1 MWLLKN
7 ILELFSKIHF
17 HYRGG
22 EEDKEG
28 GDKMNL
34 FLKICKQGVAIYG
47 AIEYAKE
54 EPLNALWFAKTLGE
68 YGIECVFNSVEGAPV
83 NRECFPL
90 ITTNGVQDA
99 IVVKDIVR
107 QKIEREKK
115 SEKQNRS

>member
-1 MWLLKN
+1 VWLLKN

-17 HYRGG
+17 HYRG

-34 FLKICKQGVAIYG
+34 YLKICKQGVAVYG

-68 YGIECVFNSVEGAPV
+68 YGIECVFYPDKGAPI
-83 NRECFPL
+83 NRECL
-90 ITTNGVQDA
+90 TLKTSNGIQDA
-99 IVVKDIVR
+99 IIVKDLVK
-107 QKIEREKK
+107 QKIKPEELK
-115 SEKQNRS
+115 